1 MDELFK
7 SLEETKTEFWKNHE
21 SRMEELNTAISKINT
36 TAKDVEIDRDLEE
49 ISKELDT
56 LLAEF

>member
-7 SLEETKTEFWKNHE
+7 NLEETKTEVWKNHE

-49 ISKELDT
+49 TSKELDA

>member
-7 SLEETKTEFWKNHE
+7 SLEETKAEFWKNHE

-49 ISKELDT
+49 TSKELDA
-56 LLAEF
+56 LLTEF

>member
-21 SRMEELNTAISKINT
+21 SRMEELTPAISKINT

-49 ISKELDT
+49 ISKELDA

>member
-7 SLEETKTEFWKNHE
+7 SLEETKAEFWKNHK

-49 ISKELDT
+49 TSKELDA

>member
-7 SLEETKTEFWKNHE
+7 SLEETKAEFWKNHE

-36 TAKDVEIDRDLEE
+36 TAKDVEIDRDLKE
-49 ISKELDT
+49 ISKELDA

>member
-7 SLEETKTEFWKNHE
+7 SLEEIKTEFWKNHE
-21 SRMEELNTAISKINT
+21 FRMEELNTAISKINT
-36 TAKDVEIDRDLEE
+36 TVKDVEIDRDFEE
-49 ISKELDT
+49 ISKELDA

>member
-7 SLEETKTEFWKNHE
+7 SLEETKIEFWKNHE
-21 SRMEELNTAISKINT
+21 SRMEELNTAISKIST
-36 TAKDVEIDRDLEE
+36 TAKDVEIDRDLEKT
-49 ISKELDT
+49 SKELDA

>member
-1 MDELFK
+1 MNELFK
-7 SLEETKTEFWKNHE
+7 SLEEIKTEFWKKHE
-21 SRMEELNTAISKINT
+21 SRMEELNTTISKINT

-49 ISKELDT
+49 ISKELDA